1 MRVRISKRTI
11 APTLNR
17 SRAFTLIELMVV
29 IVIIG
34 VMGALIVPEMSGT
47 FGDSKI
53 KSSARKIIQAAG
65 LAQSRAVSINHEH
78 RLQFDTR
85 NHRFSISRRVV
96 DPNLGETFVPV
107 NEISGTQGTW
117 SDSVELTL
125 RDPAV
130 DPDEIPLPTWELSD
144 PLSIQSQSTTSEP
157 ESFISF
163 KADGSTSRKELVLKH
178 SDGHGLVIS
187 ILPATGRMSIQPLKE
202 DF

>member
-1 MRVRISKRTI
+1 MRVRSSKRKFT
-11 APTLNR
+11 PLMNR
-17 SRAFTLIELMVV
+17 SQAFTLIELMVV

-34 VMGALIVPEMSGT
+34 VMGALIIPEMSGT

-53 KSSARKIIQAAG
+53 RSSARKIIQAAG

-78 RLQFDTR
+78 RLQFDTE
-85 NHRFSISRRVV
+85 NHKFSISRRMV

-107 NEISGTQGTW
+107 SEISGSQGTW

-125 RDPAV
+125 QDSAV
-130 DPDEIPLPTWELSD
+130 DPEEIPLPTWESSD
-144 PLSIQSQSTTSEP
+144 PLFLQSQSTSSEP
-157 ESFISF
+157 ESYIRF

>member
-11 APTLNR
+11 APSVNR
-17 SRAFTLIELMVV
+17 SQAFTLIELMVV

-78 RLQFDTR
+78 RLQFDTK

-107 NEISGTQGTW
+107 NEISGSQGTW
-117 SDSVELTL
+117 SDSVELIL

-130 DPDEIPLPTWELSD
+130 DPEEIPLPTWESD
-144 PLSIQSQSTTSEP
+144 PLSMQSQSTSSEP

-178 SDGHGLVIS
+178 PDGHGLVIS
-187 ILPATGRMSIQPLKE
+187 ILPAAGRMSIQPLKE

>member
-1 MRVRISKRTI
+1 MRVLISKRTF
-11 APTLNR
+11 APSVNR
-17 SRAFTLIELMVV
+17 SQAFTLIELMVV

-107 NEISGTQGTW
+107 NEISGSQGTW

-130 DPDEIPLPTWELSD
+130 DPEEIPLPTWELSD
-144 PLSIQSQSTTSEP
+144 PLSMQSQSTTSEP

-163 KADGSTSRKELVLKH
+163 KADGSASRKELVLKH

>member
-1 MRVRISKRTI
+1 MRVLISKRTVSSS
-11 APTLNR
+11 LNR
-17 SRAFTLIELMVV
+17 SQAFTLIELMVV

-107 NEISGTQGTW
+107 NEISGSQGTW

-130 DPDEIPLPTWELSD
+130 DPEEIPLPTWELSD
-144 PLSIQSQSTTSEP
+144 PLSMQSQSTTSEP